1 MHSIFTDTEYK
12 IEINVNY
19 NSQLIQRE
27 DIDDKIM
34 TLSTPIIYE
43 DDAHEEI
50 DAWINNQF

>member
-1 MHSIFTDTEYK
+1 MYSIFTDTEYK

-19 NSQLIQRE
+19 NGQLIQRE

-50 DAWINNQF
+50 DA

>member
-1 MHSIFTDTEYK
+1 MQWYPSIFSTFTDTEYK

-19 NSQLIQRE
+19 NGQLIQTE
-27 DIDDKIM
+27 FIDDKIM

-50 DAWINNQF
+50 DA